1 LKGQNEA
8 KLENVKA
15 VKNIEIT
22 NTLLFDVIA
31 EQKNIINLN
40 LFGKD
45 DIKILLFNNDPSE
58 YTKEQVYN

>member
-1 LKGQNEA
+1 
-8 KLENVKA
+8 